1 MCCVQMGPERRRS
14 AAISER
20 DDRGQLE
27 RVVRDF
33 RGGVPILS
41 IRRPIRPIRWAWL
54 GLFRPFEGVLADVEA
69 CFGLDRR
76 ERGRRRFFEKKTR
89 VTGTELESSR
99 T

>member
-1 MCCVQMGPERRRS
+1 MALDTTRDRLVRLAFPSAIGAPVSESWTERGSVVCCVQMGPERRRS
-14 AAISER
+14 AAMMER

-54 GLFRPFEGVLADVEA
+54 GLFRPFEGG
-69 CFGLDRR
+69 F
-76 ERGRRRFFEKKTR
+76 
-89 VTGTELESSR
+89 SR
-99 T
+99 C

>member
-41 IRRPIRPIRWAWL
+41 IRRPIRPIRWACL
-54 GLFRPFEGVLADVEA
+54 GLIRPFEGG
-69 CFGLDRR
+69 F
-76 ERGRRRFFEKKTR
+76 
-89 VTGTELESSR
+89 SR
-99 T
+99 C